1 MYRNFNVVVGANL
14 VFAQPRVRTNAVI
27 FYTRQSGLFPA
38 PAGRNTIA
46 QGIALG
52 KRSNQA
58 ITLKGWY
65 KKDTPSTWF
74 P

>member
-14 VFAQPRVRTNAVI
+14 VFAQPRVRTNAV
-27 FYTRQSGLFPA
+27 FFKWLFLA
-38 PAGRNTIA
+38 PRGRNTIA
-46 QGIALG
+46 HGIALG
-52 KRSNQA
+52 KRSNPA

-65 KKDTPSTWF
+65 KKDTTPTWF